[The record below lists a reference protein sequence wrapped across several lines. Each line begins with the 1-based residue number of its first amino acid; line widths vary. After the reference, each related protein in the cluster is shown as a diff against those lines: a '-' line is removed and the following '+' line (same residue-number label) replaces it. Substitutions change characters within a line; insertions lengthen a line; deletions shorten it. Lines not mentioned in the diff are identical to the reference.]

1 MKSTVV
7 YNGKE
12 VRHMIYLDNAAT
24 TWPKPPAVI
33 TEMQKWLIQNGG
45 NPGRGGHAASM
56 QAARS
61 VYEVREEIANLFGAA
76 KAKQVVF
83 ASNATHALNQAL
95 FGLLEPGDHVLT
107 SSLEHNA
114 VARPLWALQQ
124 RGVQITE
131 VPGAPGQEFD
141 LKSYASSFQPNTK
154 LVVTL
159 HASNVTGALLPVQE
173 IGEIARAH
181 GVPYLLDAAQT
192 AGVFE
197 INMRTMPID
206 LVAFPGHKGL
216 LGPQGTGGL
225 VLGPNIELK
234 PLIYGGTGSLS
245 ERDEQPDFL
254 PDRLESGTLNGVG
267 IAGLGAGVR
276 YLLEHGIEKVRER
289 EQLLCQR
296 LLDGLVQIPGIKVYG
311 GLEAEKKAPIVSFN
325 IGEMDS
331 MFVSYRLD
339 ELFGVTARAG
349 LHCAPHAHRLLGTL
363 DQGVVRFS
371 PSHFSTED
379 EIEEALA
386 AVREAAMK
394 I

>member
-1 MKSTVV
+1 
-7 YNGKE
+7 
-12 VRHMIYLDNAAT
+12 MIYLDNAAT